1 MTKQLLTFVPYLLSR
16 SSSLADAAPLSLE
29 LCCLAPPL
37 SSHLNTSSLSA
48 SLKSR
53 LHNLRRS
60 LAQLSR
66 PALRPVPR
74 QMLRFNALIWPAVSS
89 SVSLIVVHLVPSK
102 TLSSNLGELALAQTN
117 RHLWGIN
124 LVFFLFSLALPPSPA
139 RHCSLT
145 GLACVW
151 WRMFGFIFAACM
163 FVCQRCQLLINALVG
178 RW

>member
-37 SSHLNTSSLSA
+37 SSHLIRAACPPRWNLASIISA
-48 SLKSR
+48 A
-53 LHNLRRS
+53 RS
-60 LAQLSR
+60 LSR
-66 PALRPVPR
+66 PALRAVPR

-124 LVFFLFSLALPPSPA
+124 LVFFPFFSCPSPIP
-139 RHCSLT
+139 RPPLLFDWV
-145 GLACVW
+145 GVCVMVHVW
-151 WRMFGFIFAACM
+151 IYFCCM
-163 FVCQRCQLLINALVG
+163 HVCMPEVSITDQCTS
-178 RW
+178 W